1 MAWLTGRINMHV
13 TDKDREALESSS
25 DEGQKKVPEKRER
38 RKKGPFEIF
47 QGASNVGGLG
57 LLIFILEALNQQGD
71 VQKNHTS
78 WIHENT
84 LSNRKIE
91 EILVQM
97 RSDFKGDIRQFEMEH
112 ARLQGETHQLMLK
125 QEGMNVRMEGMEG
138 NLKNTGWWT
147 SAMDRRA
154 MENHDFEIRE
164 WADKRFMRTQD
175 DE

>member
-38 RKKGPFEIF
+38 RRKGPLEWVT
-47 QGASNVGGLG
+47 GAGTMGSAGIGVVV
-57 LLIFILEALNQQGD
+57 LNMLMQQS
-71 VQKNHTS
+71 VTLTEHTR

-84 LSNRKIE
+84 LTAQKIE
-91 EILVQM
+91 QM
-97 RSDFKGDIRQFEMEH
+97 LQQIHDEFEGDIQRFELEH
-112 ARLQGETHQLMLK
+112 ARLQQETQRLMLN
-125 QEGMNVRMEGMEG
+125 QERTNTRMQGMEG

-164 WADKRFMRTQD
+164 WADKRFMRKQD
-175 DE
+175 TE